1 MRSLYLGILLAMAII
16 LALSVLVFLG
26 ISRAIEQ
33 KYFTPVFDAMDEV
46 EVQDAREMLETR
58 GPDAVVAYMH
68 RLNSVFGGS
77 HYLLD
82 ANGKD
87 IVTGE
92 DRSALVPKAPL
103 TKWRGR
109 VNGKALV
116 MHRSCRWPLLVHSR
130 FRRTAS
136 KRALLSL
143 LPAGSW
149 RHRRPVL
156 ASGGSCCCAYS
167 ANHRHHRTIRTRK
180 LISPRE
186 DGTSRRDWNPGAF
199 VQQHGRATGEIGAQR
214 APVARR
220 HFS

>member
-82 ANGKD
+82 ANGK
-87 IVTGE
+87 ISLPEKTV
-92 DRSALVPKAPL
+92 R
-103 TKWRGR
+103 
-109 VNGKALV
+109 
-116 MHRSCRWPLLVHSR
+116 RW
-130 FRRTAS
+130 F
-136 KRALLSL
+136 
-143 LPAGSW
+143 
-149 RHRRPVL
+149 
-156 ASGGSCCCAYS
+156 
-167 ANHRHHRTIRTRK
+167 RK
-180 LISPRE
+180 LRSP
-186 DGTSRRDWNPGAF
+186 SGAA
-199 VQQHGRATGEIGAQR
+199 V
-214 APVARR
+214 
-220 HFS
+220 